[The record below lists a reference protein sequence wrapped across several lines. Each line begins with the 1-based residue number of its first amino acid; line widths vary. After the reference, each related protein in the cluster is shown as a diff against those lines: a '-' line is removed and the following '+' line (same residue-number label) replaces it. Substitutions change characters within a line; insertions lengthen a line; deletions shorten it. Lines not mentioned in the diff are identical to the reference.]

1 MIIVL
6 QAGFKLDQILLE
18 KQRQISLAMLFLYL
32 QMETA
37 LLLVQI
43 EMIDLLDLEVVGSE
57 TMEAMLVFMNLAQ
70 VVGLN

>member
-1 MIIVL
+1 ML
-6 QAGFKLDQILLE
+6 QVGFKLVQISLE

-37 LLLVQI
+37 LPLVQI

-57 TMEAMLVFMNLAQ
+57 TMEATLVFMNLVQ
-70 VVGLN
+70 EVGLN